1 MVCSKQLGT
10 SAQTR
15 RHSRPCV
22 PVCPPKAVPKHSDQ
36 GTHCR
41 GGFALK
47 PRVLLWSLPPC
58 SHPFSWLGARQPGDF
73 STGHPQHVASPSFPL
88 GERLWGRGRRPP
100 CRAAPFLRGSLPRHA
115 GLRDVM
121 AVTSCGRDVT
131 LPPENRCPASA
142 ASEWHP
148 RERCPG
154 TAFSGF
160 CAREPTR

>member
-1 MVCSKQLGT
+1 MSPCPRLSPKGCSQAL
-10 SAQTR
+10 
-15 RHSRPCV
+15 RPGH
-22 PVCPPKAVPKHSDQ
+22 PVQ
-36 GTHCR
+36 GV
-41 GGFALK
+41 FALK
-47 PRVLLWSLPPC
+47 PLVLLWSLPPC
-58 SHPFSWLGARQPGDF
+58 SHPFSWLGVRQPGDF
-73 STGHPQHVASPSFPL
+73 STGCPQHVTSSSFPL

-100 CRAAPFLRGSLPRHA
+100 CLPRHA

-131 LPPENRCPASA
+131 LPSESRCPASA